1 MRIGIEIGGTFTD
14 LLSFSDS
21 GEVGFVKVPSV
32 KRRPDAG
39 ATAAL
44 EAARVPLTG
53 VTDLVHGSTVA
64 TNAVLER
71 SGARVAFVATRG
83 FRDLLHL
90 QRQDRRRIYDLAY
103 RKPAPIVARSACFEV
118 SERIL
123 ADGSVAEPL
132 NESAVERDLVPH
144 LLAGGFGAV
153 AICLL
158 NAYRNPA
165 HEVALA
171 RLIARRVQGMVIA
184 CSSDVAPEFREYERA
199 STTAIAA
206 HIQPTIDAY
215 LGRFEQYLAHRGFAG
230 SFSVMQSNGGRL
242 PSAGMRKHPITAL
255 FSGPAAG
262 VMGAARQAGLSGF
275 RNLITFDMGGTST
288 DVCLVENGRP
298 ELTGSTEIDGLP
310 VRTPLLDIVSIG
322 AGCGSIAWVDDG
334 GMLRVGPQSAGA
346 DPGPAC
352 YGRGGEQP
360 TLTDAHVIRGTIRPG
375 AFLNGEMSLASA
387 ASRRVFEPLSERFGM
402 RVPAAAESAISLAN
416 ASIVRAIQL
425 VSTERGRDPRDY
437 VLVAFGGAGPLH
449 AAEVASELGIGTI
462 LVPPY
467 AGVMS
472 AYGLLASDY
481 RVFATTT
488 RRTRV
493 DDAAPPAVIEAFD
506 QMRGR
511 LCATLPTLGI
521 PQGTVTLTLT
531 LEMRFVGQAFE
542 VPVELTESDIET
554 LTCESLTGR
563 FAEAHHRTYRHG
575 SAAQQQIEI
584 MSYRLGAHVA
594 AEQVPLLRIASTSCT
609 GASAPHRIFAGREEI
624 AGVAAPRASLRPGDS
639 IDGPAIL
646 DDPTSTTYVPRG
658 WRAASDKN
666 DNLIMQRSGP

>member
-1 MRIGIEIGGTFTD
+1 MRVGIEIGGTFTD
-14 LLSFSDS
+14 LLSFSSS
-21 GEVGFVKVPSV
+21 GEVEFVKVASV
-32 KRRPDAG
+32 KRQPDVG
-39 ATAAL
+39 AMAAL
-44 EAARVPLTG
+44 EAARIPLTD
-53 VTDLVHGSTVA
+53 VIELAHGSTVA
-64 TNAVLER
+64 TNAVIER
-71 SGARVAFVATRG
+71 SGARVAFVATKG

-103 RKPAPIVARSACFEV
+103 RKPTPIVARGACFEV

-123 ADGSVAEPL
+123 SDGSIAEPL
-132 NESAVERDLVPH
+132 NEPAVERELIPQ

-158 NAYRNPA
+158 NSYRNPV

-215 LGRFEQYLAHRGFAG
+215 LGRFEEYLFHRDFSG

-288 DVCLVENGRP
+288 DVCLVENGQP

-360 TLTDAHVIRGTIRPG
+360 TLTDAHVIRGTIRPE
-375 AFLNGEMSLASA
+375 AFLNGEMSIASA
-387 ASRRVFEPLSERFGM
+387 ASQRAFEPLSEQFGM
-402 RVPAAAESAISLAN
+402 SVFSAAESAINLAN
-416 ASIVRAIQL
+416 ASIVRAIQI

-449 AAEVASELGIGTI
+449 AAEVAAELGIGTI

-467 AGVMS
+467 AGVIS

-481 RVFATTT
+481 RLFETTT

-493 DDAAPPAVIEAFD
+493 DDATPAAVIGAFNE
-506 QMRGR
+506 MRHR
-511 LCATLPTLGI
+511 LAATLPALGI
-521 PQGTVTLTLT
+521 PQGPVTLTLT
-531 LEMRFVGQAFE
+531 LEMRFIGQAFE
-542 VPVELTESDIET
+542 VPVQLTESDVET
-554 LTCESLTGR
+554 LTCESLTRR
-563 FAEAHHRTYRHG
+563 FADAHHRTFRHG
-575 SAAQQQIEI
+575 SVAQQQIEI
-584 MSYRLGAHVA
+584 MSFRLGAHVA
-594 AEQVPLLRIASTSCT
+594 AEQIPSLRLAS
-609 GASAPHRIFAGREEI
+609 GGPIGDPAPHRIFAGREEI
-624 AGVAAPRASLRPGDS
+624 AGVAAPRASLRPGEAIS
-639 IDGPAIL
+639 GPAIL
-646 DDPTSTTYVPRG
+646 DDATSTTYVPRG
-658 WRAASDKN
+658 WCATSDKN
-666 DNLIMQRSGP
+666 DNLIMKRSNA